1 MLDAVGMFKDLLR
14 ELDRDFGE
22 VVKALSGVEGVAHD
36 EEVLVAAFELRN
48 GLSSEVTEWGASN
61 NLGEK
66 QFCRLDM
73 FIYIVKFL

>member
-66 QFCRLDM
+66 QWWFVD
-73 FIYIVKFL
+73 